1 METES
6 DLDLEDDKIEANE
19 VLEFIQI
26 IHFLIF

>member
-26 IHFLIF
+26 INFLIF